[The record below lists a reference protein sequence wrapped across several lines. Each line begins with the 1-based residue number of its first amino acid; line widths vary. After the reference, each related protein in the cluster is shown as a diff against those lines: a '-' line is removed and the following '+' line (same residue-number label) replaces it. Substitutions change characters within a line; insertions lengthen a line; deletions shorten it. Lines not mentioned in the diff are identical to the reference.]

1 MQAGEAFESVLDAAR
16 CGAEWAWSR
25 LVDDIDGTL
34 RGYVRRQGGI
44 DPDDLVGETWLHV
57 ARGIHRFEGDH
68 NAFRSWVFMVAHHRI
83 IDERR
88 RQRRRPEELLE
99 RELLDREGPPAG
111 SAESYAME
119 RIEHEELQQLLDLLS
134 SDQREVV
141 LLRFVGGF
149 GISEIAEIV
158 GKKAGAVQALQRRA
172 LARLKRILEEGVRN
186 PGDVAVTRV
195 HEAFEAIS

>member
-1 MQAGEAFESVLDAAR
+1 
-16 CGAEWAWSR
+16 
-25 LVDDIDGTL
+25 
-34 RGYVRRQGGI
+34 
-44 DPDDLVGETWLHV
+44 
-57 ARGIHRFEGDH
+57 
-68 NAFRSWVFMVAHHRI
+68 
-83 IDERR
+83 
-88 RQRRRPEELLE
+88 
-99 RELLDREGPPAG
+99 
-111 SAESYAME
+111 ME